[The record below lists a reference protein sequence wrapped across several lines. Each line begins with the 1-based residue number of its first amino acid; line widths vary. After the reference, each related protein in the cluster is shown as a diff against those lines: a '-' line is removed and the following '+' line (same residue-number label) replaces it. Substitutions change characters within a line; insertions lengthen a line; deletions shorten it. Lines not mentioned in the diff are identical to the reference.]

1 MLSSFALACVMTY
14 PLIAKL
20 GSVGRVD
27 SDDGR
32 LSIWN
37 VAWVARTLIVD
48 PVHLFDANIFYPN
61 RWTLAYSESNIGA
74 GLLAVPA
81 YWLSG
86 RNPYAA
92 HNFVV
97 LLAFSLS
104 ATGMYFLVRHLTND
118 RRAAAVS
125 AILFAFC
132 PHVFA
137 HTAHIQL
144 LMTAGLPF
152 SLLAFH
158 RLVER
163 PTAGRGAALGAVM
176 AAQAISCGYYG
187 VFLILIVGFAALVV
201 AVSRHWWRHPYWK
214 ALAVGAAVALAIVTP
229 LFLPYLRLQQ
239 ETGFA
244 RGLEDAERYSADWR
258 AYFAS
263 SSYAQAWMLPY
274 LGHWNEVLF
283 PGFVATTL
291 GMTGA
296 WLAGAKRKIELLTI
310 YGGLAVLA
318 CWTSF
323 GPQAGLYR
331 VLYYALPVFRW
342 LRAPSRFGLLVVFGL
357 AVLAGIG
364 LSVMLPKNRKG
375 TVTGAAIA
383 VAAAGTLALTF
394 PMTEAPALPPVY
406 RVLQILP
413 RGPLIEMPFFYPE
426 VGLFRHT
433 IYMLNSTSHW
443 MPLVNGYSDYIP
455 ADFRQ
460 NVMTLAPFPSR
471 DAFKILEPL
480 GVRYA
485 IFHWYSYNQQNRH
498 DVTVRLKEFENYLRP
513 LYEDEETRLYEIVGF
528 PH

>member
-1 MLSSFALACVMTY
+1 
-14 PLIAKL
+14 
-20 GSVGRVD
+20 
-27 SDDGR
+27 
-32 LSIWN
+32 
-37 VAWVARTLIVD
+37 
-48 PVHLFDANIFYPN
+48 
-61 RWTLAYSESNIGA
+61 
-74 GLLAVPA
+74 
-81 YWLSG
+81 
-86 RNPYAA
+86 
-92 HNFVV
+92 
-97 LLAFSLS
+97 
-104 ATGMYFLVRHLTND
+104 
-118 RRAAAVS
+118 
-125 AILFAFC
+125 
-132 PHVFA
+132 
-137 HTAHIQL
+137 
-144 LMTAGLPF
+144 
-152 SLLAFH
+152 
-158 RLVER
+158 
-163 PTAGRGAALGAVM
+163 
-176 AAQAISCGYYG
+176 

-283 PGFVATTL
+283 PGLVATTL
-291 GMTGA
+291 GITGA
-296 WLAGAKRKIELLTI
+296 WLAGAKRNIELLTI

-364 LSVMLPKNRKG
+364 LSVVLPKNRKG

-383 VAAAGTLALTF
+383 VAAAGSLALTF
-394 PMTEAPALPPVY
+394 PMAEAPALSPVY
-406 RVLQILP
+406 RVLQTLP

-498 DVTVRLKEFENYLRP
+498 DVMVRLKEFENYLRP
-513 LYEDEETRLYEIVGF
+513 LYDDEETRLYEIVGF